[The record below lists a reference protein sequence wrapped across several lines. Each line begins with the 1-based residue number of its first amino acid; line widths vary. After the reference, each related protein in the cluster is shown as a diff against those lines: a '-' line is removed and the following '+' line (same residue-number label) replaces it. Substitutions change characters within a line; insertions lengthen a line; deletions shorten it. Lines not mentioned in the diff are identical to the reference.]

1 MTFDNSRTVIS
12 LRIKLFIATVL
23 FLTYIVLTY
32 VANMIKYPIL
42 GISDTV
48 WTFIFATI
56 YLFVVFLPVFL
67 KYQFIS
73 YSDDGEKI
81 IFRYFS
87 AGIVGGRNNSV
98 EITKKSFSGYKTE
111 SGFFGLIH
119 SIILFQ
125 RFKEGVAKYP
135 PVYVTA
141 LNRKE
146 RARIFRSLDLCTPD
160 E

>member
-1 MTFDNSRTVIS
+1 
-12 LRIKLFIATVL
+12 
-23 FLTYIVLTY
+23 
-32 VANMIKYPIL
+32 MIKYPIL

-111 SGFFGLIH
+111 SGFFGLMH

-135 PVYVTA
+135 PIYVSA
-141 LNRKE
+141 LTRKE
-146 RARIFRSLDLCTPD
+146 RARVLRSLDLYTTGA
-160 E
+160 